1 MIKDSVANRA
11 RYQGI
16 SPAFDVAF
24 TFLSS
29 FDAKALQDGRVD
41 LEAGVFANVQ
51 TYVPVS
57 QDKKQFEQH
66 FDYADVQ
73 FVVEGSEILV
83 EAPVDPE
90 RYRALATE
98 SDCALSDQVENVPSV
113 IHLNAGDFCI
123 VWPGEAHKPG
133 LADGIHRGSVRKIV
147 VKVPVARGD
156 S

>member
-1 MIKDSVANRA
+1 MIKDSIANRA

-41 LEAGVFANVQ
+41 LEEGVFANVQ

-73 FVVEGSEILV
+73 FVVEGSS
-83 EAPVDPE
+83 
-90 RYRALATE
+90 YLA
-98 SDCALSDQVENVPSV
+98 
-113 IHLNAGDFCI
+113 
-123 VWPGEAHKPG
+123 
-133 LADGIHRGSVRKIV
+133 
-147 VKVPVARGD
+147 
-156 S
+156 